1 MFHAFH
7 NESRRVGSGL
17 RAMARAATA
26 SMLVAA
32 GAPLAAEVTAPHWTL
47 VGWNDLGMH
56 CMDASYDVFSILPP
70 YNTIHAQLVHP
81 DGSLVVDPASEG
93 IVVTYEAVASP
104 DGAVNTTSI
113 GKTGFWDHVLALFGA
128 PLAPD
133 RGLAGFDMPG
143 AGNTPRTMRFD
154 VAETWFT
161 GEGIPITPKSDGG
174 HRSAYPMF
182 RLAARDGAGTLLAET
197 SIVLPVSDEMSCK
210 TCHSSGSSAAA
221 MPPSGWVFDADP
233 ERDYRRNVLRLHDE
247 LDLPSAT
254 YQQALSDAGY
264 PAAGLAASA
273 DAGTPILCARCH
285 GSNALP
291 GTGLPY
297 VAPLTE
303 SVHAHHATVIDPRT
317 GLPLDSTLNR
327 SACYTCHPG
336 STTRCLRGAMGKA
349 VAASGDL
356 SIQCQ
361 SCHGGMSRVGAA
373 GRVGWLD
380 QPSCQ
385 SCHTGTAT
393 HNNGLIRYTT
403 AFEPGGAP
411 RVAVD
416 STFATEPD
424 TPAPGFDLYRFSYGH
439 GGLACEACHGST
451 HAEFPA
457 LHPNDNIQSQRLQGH
472 VGMLAECAA
481 CHGGSVPSGALGGP
495 HGLHRIGQSW
505 VQAHGDVAEGNL
517 AACRS
522 CHGSDSR
529 GTVLSVSQADWVAAT
544 GDFGNKHFW
553 KGFRIGCYACHNG
566 PNSEDPSPNHPA
578 QVADRSLATA
588 TGVPASITLS
598 ASDSDG
604 DAVTLRFVDQPEHGR
619 VGWQGGEATFW
630 PDPGFWGTDRFTYA
644 AWDGWTDSNLAT
656 VSLTVELP
664 ACPLSG
670 CLFADDY
677 ESADTSAWWVT
688 AP

>member
-1 MFHAFH
+1 MPISVHSA
-7 NESRRVGSGL
+7 R
-17 RAMARAATA
+17 RAATSVRWKTSRRA
-26 SMLVAA
+26 IGALLLA
-32 GAPLAAEVTAPHWTL
+32 GISPVAAEVTAPHWTL

-81 DGSLVVDPASEG
+81 DGSLVVNPAAEG
-93 IVVTYEAVASP
+93 IVVTYEAVADP
-104 DGAVNTTSI
+104 DGSINTTSV
-113 GKTGFWDHVLALFGA
+113 GKTAFWDHVAAFFGVA
-128 PLAPD
+128 LAPD
-133 RGLAGFDMPG
+133 QGLAGFDMPG
-143 AGNTPRTMRFD
+143 AGNVPRPMRYD
-154 VAETWFT
+154 AAESWFT
-161 GEGIPITPKSDGG
+161 AEGIPITPKHDGG

-182 RLAARDGAGTLLAET
+182 RLVARGGAGELLAET

-210 TCHSSGSSAAA
+210 SCHASGSSAAA
-221 MPPSGWVFDADP
+221 MPPSGWVWDSDP

-247 LDLPSAT
+247 LDLGSDI
-254 YQQALSDAGY
+254 YQQALAAAGY
-264 PAAGLAASA
+264 AATGLAATA
-273 DAGTPILCARCH
+273 DGGTSILCARCH

-291 GTGLPY
+291 GTGLPG

-303 SVHAHHATVIDPRT
+303 SVHARHASVIDPRT

-356 SIQCQ
+356 AIQCQ
-361 SCHGGMSRVGAA
+361 SCHGEMSRVGTG

-380 QPSCQ
+380 QPNCQ
-385 SCHTGTAT
+385 NCHTGTAT

-403 AFEPGGAP
+403 AFEPSGTP

-416 STFATEPD
+416 TRFATEPD

-451 HAEFPA
+451 HAEYPA
-457 LHPNDNIQSQRLQGH
+457 LHRNDNLQSLALQGH
-472 VGMLAECAA
+472 AGVLAECSA
-481 CHGGSVPSGALGGP
+481 CHGGEVPSGALGGP
-495 HGLHRIGQSW
+495 HGLHRIGPSW
-505 VQAHGDVAEGNL
+505 IGAHGDVAEGQG
-517 AACRS
+517 AACRA

-529 GTVLSVSQADWVAAT
+529 GTVLSVSQADWVAST
-544 GDFGNKHFW
+544 GDYGDKHFW

-566 PNSEDPSPNHPA
+566 PDSESPSPNHPA
-578 QVADRSLATA
+578 QVTDRTLETTA
-588 TGVPASITLS
+588 GMEASITLS
-598 ASDSDG
+598 AFDSDG
-604 DAVTLRFVDQPEHGR
+604 DPVTLRFVDQPEHGR
-619 VGWQGGEATFW
+619 VGWQGGQARFF

-644 AWDGWTDSNLAT
+644 AWDGWTDSNLGT
-656 VSLTVELP
+656 VTVTVEHP
-664 ACPLSG
+664 SCPLAD
-670 CLFADDY
+670 CLFTDDY

-688 AP
+688 VP